1 MISSSLLNASESC
14 ARNKK
19 NKSDITGIDAIGNP
33 FKTPF
38 LDKTKTKQ
46 QNVARPKL
54 IHLFD
59 LKELDVED
67 QLRVARDAG
76 KSLLAVGE
84 MGRDR
89 DATLSTDSHAS
100 NTDVPALDDFALTEL
115 EAERFTLL
123 VGCTRHVSIK

>member
-1 MISSSLLNASESC
+1 MQL
-14 ARNKK
+14 
-19 NKSDITGIDAIGNP
+19 
-33 FKTPF
+33 KTPLKHLF
-38 LDKTKTKQ
+38 RQNKTKYQK
-46 QNVARPKL
+46 VEVPKL

-67 QLRVARDAG
+67 QLRVTRDAG

-115 EAERFTLL
+115 EAERLALL
-123 VGCTRHVSIK
+123 VGCTKKEIFCQYQKVGMHG

>member
-1 MISSSLLNASESC
+1 MQVTKRTSRISQEFMQL
-14 ARNKK
+14 
-19 NKSDITGIDAIGNP
+19 
-33 FKTPF
+33 KTPLKHLF
-38 LDKTKTKQ
+38 RQNKTKYQK
-46 QNVARPKL
+46 VEVPKL

-67 QLRVARDAG
+67 QLRVTRDAG

-115 EAERFTLL
+115 EAERLALL
-123 VGCTRHVSIK
+123 VGCTEMSVSNNKYG